1 MRLLMVLFY
10 FSAYMIVI
18 INQLS
23 LYLVAGEPTKG
34 IVFTTLDRTT
44 LSRVSGTSSVDR
56 HETKEIRCQKGTR
69 NSVDRHEQE
78 LKQVPEGH
86 KDQRVSGR

>member
-1 MRLLMVLFY
+1 M
-10 FSAYMIVI
+10 SA
-18 INQLS
+18 INTHLT

-34 IVFTTLDRTT
+34 IVFTTLDSRT

-56 HETKEIRCQKGTR
+56 HETNEIRCQKGTR
-69 NSVDRHEQE
+69 NCVDRHELE

-86 KDQRVSGR
+86 KDQRVTGR